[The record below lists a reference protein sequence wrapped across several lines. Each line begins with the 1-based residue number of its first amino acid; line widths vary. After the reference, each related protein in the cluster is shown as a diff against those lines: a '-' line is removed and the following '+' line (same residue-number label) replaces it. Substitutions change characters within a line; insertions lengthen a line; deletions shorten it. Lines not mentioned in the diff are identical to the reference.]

1 MGNLT
6 SPIPRKFVV
15 TLVVI
20 VTLFVPFIA
29 FLMLEFPARGP
40 GVTPVEWVAAL
51 GMGAILAFAIGG
63 TIWYQWKALRSR
75 PLPTAAP
82 TREGGGLERVAGLLG
97 VVVYSTIS
105 IAMLVALGFAFT
117 VRDKLVPGEF
127 WIFLAIGS
135 VVALATGI
143 IAWIK
148 WRAWASPSAAAP
160 EDERVSE
167 EATAIAAPR
176 VLRVLAGAG
185 AIGFILTGIVA
196 FVILLIGG
204 DVAVARY
211 MEPPL
216 VYIEWLALALIAF
229 PAVRRL
235 MT

>member
-1 MGNLT
+1 MGSST

-20 VTLFVPFIA
+20 VALFVSVIG

-40 GVTPVEWVAAL
+40 GMTPVEWVAAL

-63 TIWYQWKALRSR
+63 TIWYQWRAARSR
-75 PLPTAAP
+75 PLPAAAA

-97 VVVYSTIS
+97 VVVYSTIA
-105 IAMLVALGFAFT
+105 IAMLVALGFGFT

-135 VVALATGI
+135 VVALATGVT
-143 IAWIK
+143 AWIK
-148 WRAWASPSAAAP
+148 WRAWLSWPAVEP

-167 EATAIAAPR
+167 EVPAIAAPR

-185 AIGFILTGIVA
+185 AIGFILTAIVA

-211 MEPPL
+211 MQPPL

-229 PAVRRL
+229 PVVRRL